1 MDWLV
6 YILIGVGGAGAGSGV
21 TAWLLNRSKP
31 DPIIVKEEVAKEQIE
46 VQKNLTE
53 PDLLE
58 VPCSIDYIKE
68 YGEGLC
74 REMFCRMTTR
84 GIDAKTSGIEC
95 EKISNTIN
103 KLFILK
109 SCNSNKSK
117 EDKLECINF
126 FDRRL

>member
-68 YGEGLC
+68 FFHDFFCVCVSGL
-74 REMFCRMTTR
+74 
-84 GIDAKTSGIEC
+84 GS
-95 EKISNTIN
+95 S
-103 KLFILK
+103 
-109 SCNSNKSK
+109 
-117 EDKLECINF
+117 
-126 FDRRL
+126 